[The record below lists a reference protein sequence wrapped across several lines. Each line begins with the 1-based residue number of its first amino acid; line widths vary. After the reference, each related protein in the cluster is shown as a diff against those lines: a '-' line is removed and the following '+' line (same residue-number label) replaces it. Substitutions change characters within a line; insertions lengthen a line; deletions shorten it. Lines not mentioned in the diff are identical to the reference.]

1 MVSADTE
8 GHGIM
13 AAIAS
18 ISRQQEQAA
27 IEGDLL
33 LRSIVGDLC
42 VSLQSSSGEECSVEL
57 KEERGAEET
66 ESTRTLLLFICATT

>member
-1 MVSADTE
+1 VVSADTE

-33 LRSIVGDLC
+33 LKSIVGDLC
-42 VSLQSSSGEECSVEL
+42 VSLQSSSGEECSSGL
-57 KEERGAEET
+57 KEERGQRRQK
-66 ESTRTLLLFICATT
+66 SIGLK